1 MRFPFKDKKGGVME
15 EISKFIVLA
24 TVAGAAIAAAKK
36 AGTQLG
42 IPAAAVPV
50 IAGALYLAARRL
62 R

>member
-1 MRFPFKDKKGGVME
+1 MEKKGGVME

-36 AGTQLG
+36 AGMQLG
-42 IPAAAVPV
+42 IPAVAVPV
-50 IAGALYLAARRL
+50 IAGALYLAARRQ

>member
-1 MRFPFKDKKGGVME
+1 ME
-15 EISKFIVLA
+15 EMGKFIVLA

-36 AGTQLG
+36 AGARLG